1 MPMQEDAFKILEVYE
16 TFLKTMRPR
25 IPKGIG
31 FLVLLIVTVLGVAT
45 LYHRVFNH
53 ALLPNEVELI
63 HIVFLLGFFALVLL
77 PAINTLRQ
85 PPPNRLAQYKAQ
97 LGQDETYIRSLR
109 ACSLAE
115 RRRFQKVMAEEWRL
129 EEKQAEL
136 WAFVFA
142 LVGSLILAFAHG
154 LGAANVPY
162 PWLLLLVSVMAVS
175 VHFAKWQVARKR
187 RFEGY
192 LEATQEH
199 AALPEIENAKLVP

>member
-1 MPMQEDAFKILEVYE
+1 MPMQEDAFKIMEVYE
-16 TFLKTMRPR
+16 AFLKTMRPR

-31 FLVLLIVTVLGVAT
+31 FLFLLFVTVLGIAT

-53 ALLPNEVELI
+53 ALLPNELELVR
-63 HIVFLLGFFALVLL
+63 IVFLLGFFVLILL
-77 PAINTLRQ
+77 PAINTLRR
-85 PPPNRLAQYKAQ
+85 PPPNRLAQYKAK
-97 LGQDETYIRSLR
+97 LGRDDEYVRSLR
-109 ACSLAE
+109 ACSLTE
-115 RRRFQKVMAEEWRL
+115 RRRFQKVMTEEWRL

-142 LVGSLILAFAHG
+142 VVGSLLLAFAHG

-187 RFEGY
+187 SFEGY
-192 LEATQEH
+192 LEAAQESV
-199 AALPEIENAKLVP
+199 AVPALP